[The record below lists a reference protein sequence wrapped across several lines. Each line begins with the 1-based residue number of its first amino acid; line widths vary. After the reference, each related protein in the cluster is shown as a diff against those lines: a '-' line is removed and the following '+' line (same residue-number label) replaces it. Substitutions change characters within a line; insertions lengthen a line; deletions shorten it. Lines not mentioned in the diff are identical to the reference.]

1 MSKPLNFGLGVFLLI
16 CLGLVNCAEKGGK
29 MARTFGKLPDGTEIK
44 LYTIANTK
52 GLSAEII
59 NYGAIVVALKVP
71 DRKGAMAD
79 VILGFDDL
87 DSYVRDNSF
96 QGAIVGRYGNR
107 IAQGLFILEGKTYQ
121 LSINDGNN
129 HLHGG
134 SRGFFKQFWRCEK
147 ATRNSLRLSY
157 VSPDGEEGYP
167 GEVKIKVTYSITE
180 NNELK
185 IEYWAQTNK
194 TTILNPTSHCYFNL
208 TGNPEN
214 MILEHELQINADN
227 FTPVDSSLIPT
238 GEIRPVAGTPF
249 DFRESKPIGKD
260 INVPDEQMQFGRGYD
275 HNWVLN
281 GYPGQVRPVASLYEP
296 QSGRLM
302 EVLTDQPGIQF
313 YSGNFLDS
321 TLIGKGGVHYNYR
334 TALCLETQAFPDSPN
349 KPNFPS
355 VVLSPGETYRHTTIY
370 RFAVK

>member
-1 MSKPLNFGLGVFLLI
+1 
-16 CLGLVNCAEKGGK
+16 